1 MLTMNATEHTLLRDY
16 HRPDDEKRIIVILPE
31 SQYAAW
37 LNAPVGAS
45 MDFIRHYP
53 ADKMVATPVPPKQ
66 PKTGQVGL
74 ISVMP
79 SNWDSPEIADTVAL
93 LVRSRAGVKPTAHG
107 QLLCAHHPAAVRTG
121 AAGSGVT
128 G

>member
-79 SNWDSPEIADTVAL
+79 SNITSPSA
-93 LVRSRAGVKPTAHG
+93 
-107 QLLCAHHPAAVRTG
+107 RTM
-121 AAGSGVT
+121 
-128 G
+128 